1 MRVFWSR
8 KRDGAPAEHVQAH
21 LPGAVVSHHLLQR
34 DILVLRHHLAEL
46 LEVLTVLRGGV
57 EPERQRFF
65 HRSHEFSVLFIVDE
79 VDKIRRLRRRRVRR
93 GRVRH
98 LRHQNF
104 IVRKPS
110 KGREGRRELSDGL
123 FDLRLERLHGGRER
137 QRLIAEHELN
147 LKRRKHRVLRIE
159 HVELVLLH
167 LILRLALRFLRQ
179 LLRAAFRLRLLG
191 LFARRLL
198 PRVAV
203 HRPHH
208 ALHASASFAAAARTR
223 CGGRG
228 ISNCS
233 SVHCRV
239 TAKKCV
245 IESVSTTRSVSQI
258 I

>member
-1 MRVFWSR
+1 MLTHSCARSMSSSRRPSRSSEMNAICPTKSSALSSRAVNFAVASCTCEMNAAYVSAASSGKCSRHLLAFSVGEQRVLELLALDAHR
-8 KRDGAPAEHVQAH
+8 PDVALHVKIRDARLLVEKRDGAPAEHVQTH
-21 LPGAVVSHHLLQR
+21 LPGAVVLHHLLQR

-79 VDKIRRLRRRRVRR
+79 VDKIRRSGRRRVRR

-110 KGREGRRELSDGL
+110 KGREGRQELSDGL

-147 LKRRKHRVLRIE
+147 LKRRKHR
-159 HVELVLLH
+159 
-167 LILRLALRFLRQ
+167 
-179 LLRAAFRLRLLG
+179 G
-191 LFARRLL
+191 T
-198 PRVAV
+198 
-203 HRPHH
+203 
-208 ALHASASFAAAARTR
+208 SDRTR
-223 CGGRG
+223 
-228 ISNCS
+228 
-233 SVHCRV
+233 
-239 TAKKCV
+239 
-245 IESVSTTRSVSQI
+245 
-258 I
+258 